1 MKYLLFILVSIF
13 SLSFISCT
21 RKGNTSINSK
31 LFSTERYVSMDSV
44 EKQSYLDSLH
54 SNFKV
59 EPNDSLQRSF
69 LFDLSS
75 EYYYLKDYKKS
86 NIINKEIIYYAKKVN
101 DVFSIG
107 RANYYIGDSYETFQK
122 DSAYYYYDRAEKLFR
137 IIGNKEKIGNMLFK
151 KAYLLYYEG
160 NYLESEVQDS
170 KALELLKQTKNYQL
184 LYSAYTILGVN
195 FEKLEEYDNALKY
208 YQLANS
214 VLTELKKNDS
224 DIDKKNNYSVSC
236 SVNISNVYV
245 KLGKY
250 KEAIKELN
258 AIKINALKEQWP
270 NDYAAV
276 IGDLGY
282 AKMKIG
288 DFKRGENL
296 FFNAL
301 KFSKKNNLK
310 NNELYEYLNLEEFY
324 LLKKDTLKS
333 IFYLKESLKLAQKIK
348 AVDEIRSALR
358 LLAKNDISNRSYYD
372 EQYIKINDSLT
383 KLQRKSRDKFARIEY
398 ETSVVEDANKVLTK
412 KNFYLLIGSLF
423 FILILGGTL
432 LYRYIL
438 SQKNEIAHR
447 KQQQKAEEEIF
458 ELLKNYQIK
467 LSEAKEKEQ
476 NRISKELHDSVMNKL
491 YGARLQLGIL
501 NDSDA
506 TEVKEKRLDY
516 VDSLQDIEQ
525 EIRAIS
531 HDLHTDMIDAQFDYV
546 SLLSNLVLQQNGL
559 GGTYF
564 TFECTTTIDWDTV
577 TSLVKITIYRIV
589 QEALSNVLK
598 YAEAK
603 QCTVTLSTEE
613 EGGLRLTIVDD
624 GKGFDVKNKNIE
636 GIGLKNMKERAKSVN
651 ASLSFTSAFGK
662 GARIEVLFLV

>member
-21 RKGNTSINSK
+21 RKGNNSINSK
-31 LFSTERYVSMDSV
+31 LFSTARYVSMDSV
-44 EKQSYLDSLH
+44 KKQSYLDSLH
-54 SNFKV
+54 SCYKV
-59 EPNDSLQRSF
+59 EPNDSLHRSF

-86 NIINKEIIYYAKKVN
+86 NIINKEIIYNAEKVN
-101 DVFSIG
+101 DIFAIG
-107 RANYYIGDSYETFQK
+107 RANYYIGDCYETFQK
-122 DSAYYYYDRAEKLFR
+122 DSAYYYYDKAEKLFR
-137 IIGNKEKIGNMLFK
+137 SINNKEKIGNMLFK
-151 KAYLLYYEG
+151 KAYLLFYEG

-170 KALELLKQTKNYQL
+170 KALQLLKQTKNYQL

-208 YQLANS
+208 YQKAKDI
-214 VLTELKKNDS
+214 LTILKKNEQDY
-224 DIDKKNNYSVSC
+224 DKKNDYGVVSALNL
-236 SVNISNVYV
+236 SNIYV
-245 KLGKY
+245 KLGRY
-250 KEAIKELN
+250 NEAINELELVN
-258 AIKINALKEQWP
+258 LNSLKLKSP
-270 NDYAAV
+270 NDYATV
-276 IGDLGY
+276 IGNLGY
-282 AKMKIG
+282 AKLKSG
-288 DFKRGENL
+288 DFKGDVALFRKALTIAKKVNNQNVVLDQYLSLGE
-296 FFNAL
+296 
-301 KFSKKNNLK
+301 
-310 NNELYEYLNLEEFY
+310 YYLIMKDSLE
-324 LLKKDTLKS
+324 S
-333 IFYLKESLKLAQKIK
+333 IHYLKESLLLAQKIK
-348 AVDEIRSALR
+348 ETYEIKIALH
-358 LLAKNDISNRSYYD
+358 LLAKADPARSFYYD
-372 EQYIKINDSLT
+372 ERYIAVSDSLS
-383 KLQRKSRDKFARIEY
+383 KQQQKSRDKFARIEY

-412 KNFYLLIGSLF
+412 KNLYLLIGSLF
-423 FILILGGTL
+423 FILALAGSLI
-432 LYRYIL
+432 YRYIL

-458 ELLKNYQIK
+458 ELLKDYQIK

-491 YGARLQLGIL
+491 YGVRLQLGIL

-559 GGTYF
+559 GGTHF
-564 TFECTTTIDWDTV
+564 TFECAAVIDWDTV
-577 TSLVKITIYRIV
+577 SSLVKITIYRIV

-598 YAEAK
+598 YAEAQ
-603 QCTVTLSTEE
+603 QCVVTLSTEE
-613 EGGLRLTIVDD
+613 EGRLRLTIIDD
-624 GKGFDVKNKNIE
+624 GKGFDAKNKNTE

-662 GARIEVLFLV
+662 GTRIEVLFEV